1 MDISAQVSAMNNLST
16 QIAEM
21 KIKFEEIERQR
32 EKLDEEKEKRFK
44 EFADSMHKMFKE
56 LSEKKPE
63 WMKKRKQNLCLNL
76 TMSVGKLY

>member
-1 MDISAQVSAMNNLST
+1 MIEVITLIIGIVVGFVSGFLFGKVKAYQSVDISAQMSAMNNLST

-44 EFADSMHKMFKE
+44 EFADSMA
-56 LSEKKPE
+56 
-63 WMKKRKQNLCLNL
+63 
-76 TMSVGKLY
+76 

>member
-1 MDISAQVSAMNNLST
+1 MIEVITLIIGIVAGFVSGFLFGKVKAYQSVDISAQVFAMNNLST

-44 EFADSMHKMFKE
+44 EFADSM
-56 LSEKKPE
+56 
-63 WMKKRKQNLCLNL
+63 
-76 TMSVGKLY
+76 T

>member
-1 MDISAQVSAMNNLST
+1 MIEVITLIIGIVVGFVSGFLFGKVKAYQSVDISAQVSAMNNLST

-44 EFADSMHKMFKE
+44 EFADSMA
-56 LSEKKPE
+56 
-63 WMKKRKQNLCLNL
+63 
-76 TMSVGKLY
+76 

>member
-1 MDISAQVSAMNNLST
+1 MIEIITLIIGIVVGFVSGFLFGKVRHISRWIFDISAQVSAMNNLST

-44 EFADSMHKMFKE
+44 EFADSMA
-56 LSEKKPE
+56 
-63 WMKKRKQNLCLNL
+63 
-76 TMSVGKLY
+76 

>member
-1 MDISAQVSAMNNLST
+1 MNNLST

-44 EFADSMHKMFKE
+44 EFADSMA
-56 LSEKKPE
+56 
-63 WMKKRKQNLCLNL
+63 
-76 TMSVGKLY
+76 